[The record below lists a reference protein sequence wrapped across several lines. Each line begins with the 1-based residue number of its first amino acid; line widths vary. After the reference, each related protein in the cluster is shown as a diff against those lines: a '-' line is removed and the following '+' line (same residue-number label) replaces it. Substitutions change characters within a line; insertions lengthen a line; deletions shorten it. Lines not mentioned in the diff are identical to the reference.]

1 MEIYKFTDCVEV
13 VGSACPSFEGEKH
26 YISTGAVEKNMID
39 ETKVEIVSYDEK
51 PSRANLVVEAG
62 TLLFAKMQATEK
74 TILIDDVSE
83 QYVYSTGFCA
93 VKPIETIIN
102 QNCLYHLL
110 MSDMFLKQKDKNCS
124 GATQKAITNAGLKKI
139 IISVPPLEQQD
150 SIAEK
155 LDLISELI
163 KNQRK
168 GLQKLDELI
177 NSRFVEMFGDP
188 EYNTKNLP
196 VFKLSKLCKVG
207 SSKRIYQSEQSTAG
221 IPFLRISDLN
231 ERIDKGRETSE
242 LFIPFEK
249 YTELHEQGLV
259 PEFGDILVTSRGT
272 LGKCYIVKRTD
283 NFYFQDGMI
292 SWLSEMDEN
301 VTSLYIAHL
310 FAMPGIQKQIAN
322 LQAGSTVAYLS
333 IAMLKKLDIMLPPI
347 EMQHQF
353 AAFVHQVEKLKSE
366 EQKKLEQTQTLFD
379 SLMQKYF
386 G

>member
-26 YISTGAVEKNMID
+26 YISTGAVEKNMIN

-62 TLLFAKMQATEK
+62 TLLFAKMQATKK
-74 TILIDDVSE
+74 TVLIDDVSE

-93 VKPIETIIN
+93 IKPIETIIN

-188 EYNTKNLP
+188 VSNP
-196 VFKLSKLCKVG
+196 FKWDKVPLSELADIKIGPFGSLLHKDDYIENGHPLVNPSHIKDGKIVTDNKL
-207 SSKRIYQSEQSTAG
+207 T
-221 IPFLRISDLN
+221 ISDEKFGEMAAYHLKIGDVVMGRRGEMGRCAVVN
-231 ERIDKGRETSE
+231 EDGLLCGTGSLLIRSKGEVSAD
-242 LFIPFEK
+242 
-249 YTELHEQGLV
+249 Y
-259 PEFGDILVTSRGT
+259 
-272 LGKCYIVKRTD
+272 
-283 NFYFQDGMI
+283 
-292 SWLSEMDEN
+292 
-301 VTSLYIAHL
+301 
-310 FAMPGIQKQIAN
+310 IQKIISFPSFRKIIEDMAVGQTMPN
-322 LQAGSTVAYLS
+322 LNVPLVSNFK
-333 IAMLKKLDIMLPPI
+333 IIKPPI
-347 EMQHQF
+347 GVLHKYYSL
-353 AAFVHQVEKLKSE
+353 VHQVEKLKSE

>member
-1 MEIYKFTDCVEV
+1 MKVLDCCEYAPKSSIKAGEAVNGGQYMFFTSSSDESKRFSEYLYDSEGIIMGTGGNATLHYYNGKFAVSTDCVVLIPDERV
-13 VGSACPSFEGEKH
+13 RCKYLYYFFRANMDVLERGFKGAGLKH
-26 YISTGAVEKNMID
+26 TNKQYIGDIEIGDIPPLDIQDKVIEIIDKVYEIISTGNEQ
-39 ETKVEIVSYDEK
+39 
-51 PSRANLVVEAG
+51 VVA
-62 TLLFAKMQATEK
+62 
-74 TILIDDVSE
+74 
-83 QYVYSTGFCA
+83 
-93 VKPIETIIN
+93 
-102 QNCLYHLL
+102 
-110 MSDMFLKQKDKNCS
+110 
-124 GATQKAITNAGLKKI
+124 
-139 IISVPPLEQQD
+139 
-150 SIAEK
+150 
-155 LDLISELI
+155 LDTLI
-163 KNQRK
+163 K
-168 GLQKLDELI
+168 
-177 NSRFVEMFGDP
+177 SRFVEMFGDP

>member
-26 YISTGAVEKNMID
+26 YISTGAVEKNMIN

-62 TLLFAKMQATEK
+62 TLLFAKMQATKK
-74 TILIDDVSE
+74 TVLIDDVSE

-93 VKPIETIIN
+93 IKPIETIIN

-188 EYNTKNLP
+188 VSNP
-196 VFKLSKLCKVG
+196 FKWDKVPLSELADIKIGPFGSLLHKDDYIENGHPLVNPSHIKDGKIVTDNKL
-207 SSKRIYQSEQSTAG
+207 T
-221 IPFLRISDLN
+221 ISDEKFGEMAAYHLKIGDVVMGRRGEMGRCAVVN
-231 ERIDKGRETSE
+231 EDGLLCGTGSLLIRSKGEVSAD
-242 LFIPFEK
+242 
-249 YTELHEQGLV
+249 Y
-259 PEFGDILVTSRGT
+259 
-272 LGKCYIVKRTD
+272 
-283 NFYFQDGMI
+283 
-292 SWLSEMDEN
+292 
-301 VTSLYIAHL
+301 
-310 FAMPGIQKQIAN
+310 IQKIISFPSFRKIIEDMAVGQTMPN
-322 LQAGSTVAYLS
+322 LNVPLVSNFK
-333 IAMLKKLDIMLPPI
+333 IIKPPI
-347 EMQHQF
+347 GVQHKYYS
-353 AAFVHQVEKLKSE
+353 FVHQVEKLKSE

>member
-26 YISTGAVEKNMID
+26 YISTGAVEKNLIN

-62 TLLFAKMQATEK
+62 TLLFAKMQATKK
-74 TILIDDVSE
+74 TVLIDDVSE

-93 VKPIETIIN
+93 IKPIETIIN

-188 EYNTKNLP
+188 VSNP
-196 VFKLSKLCKVG
+196 FKWDKVPLSELADIKIGPFGSLLHKDDYIENGHPLVNPSHIKDGKIVTDNKL
-207 SSKRIYQSEQSTAG
+207 T
-221 IPFLRISDLN
+221 ISDEKFGEMAAYHLKIGDVVMGRRGEMGRCAVVN
-231 ERIDKGRETSE
+231 EDGLLCGTGSLLIRSKGEVSAD
-242 LFIPFEK
+242 
-249 YTELHEQGLV
+249 Y
-259 PEFGDILVTSRGT
+259 
-272 LGKCYIVKRTD
+272 
-283 NFYFQDGMI
+283 
-292 SWLSEMDEN
+292 
-301 VTSLYIAHL
+301 
-310 FAMPGIQKQIAN
+310 IQKIISFPSFRKIIEDMAVGQTMPN
-322 LQAGSTVAYLS
+322 LNVPLVSNFK
-333 IAMLKKLDIMLPPI
+333 IIKPPI
-347 EMQHQF
+347 GVQHKYYS
-353 AAFVHQVEKLKSE
+353 FVHQVEKLKSE

>member
-26 YISTGAVEKNMID
+26 YISTGAVEKNMIN

-62 TLLFAKMQATEK
+62 TLLFAKMQATKK
-74 TILIDDVSE
+74 TVLIDDVSE

-93 VKPIETIIN
+93 IKPIETIIN

-188 EYNTKNLP
+188 VSNP
-196 VFKLSKLCKVG
+196 FKWDKVPLSELADIKIGPFGSLLHKDDYIENGHPLVNPSHIKDGKIVTDNKL
-207 SSKRIYQSEQSTAG
+207 T
-221 IPFLRISDLN
+221 ISDEKFGEMAAYHLKIGDVVMGRRGEMGRCAVVN
-231 ERIDKGRETSE
+231 EDGLLCGTGSLLIRSKGE
-242 LFIPFEK
+242 
-249 YTELHEQGLV
+249 
-259 PEFGDILVTSRGT
+259 VTAD
-272 LGKCYIVKRTD
+272 Y
-283 NFYFQDGMI
+283 
-292 SWLSEMDEN
+292 
-301 VTSLYIAHL
+301 
-310 FAMPGIQKQIAN
+310 IQKIISFPSFKKIIEDIAVGQTMPN
-322 LQAGSTVAYLS
+322 LNVPLVSNFK
-333 IAMLKKLDIMLPPI
+333 IIKPPI
-347 EMQHQF
+347 GVQHKYYS
-353 AAFVHQVEKLKSE
+353 FVHQVEKLKSE
-366 EQKKLEQTQTLFD
+366 EQKRLEKTQTLFD